1 MIRIIGA
8 VVAVILVV
16 VGGFAIFFYVQ
27 NADIRAAQGQKLESV
42 YVVQS
47 TIPKGTSGAAIK
59 GQLKVEQIPAVAVQP
74 GIVTDLASIQ
84 AEFANADLFEGE
96 QLVQARFSTADQ
108 LAAGGSVPVPKGLQE
123 ITVALAAPQVVGGNV
138 QPGSRVG
145 IVYTAQ
151 GVSTG
156 AGAAAGATTR
166 FLYQQVLVTRVTYGT
181 VVAQNSNSTSSNTNG
196 STSSNANNSSSQ
208 SAANLM
214 VTLAVT
220 ATQASK
226 IVFAAEQGNTLW
238 LTLQNADTVQ
248 GAPLVSSQNVFQ

>member
-8 VVAVILVV
+8 IVAVILVV

-47 TIPKGTSGAAIK
+47 TIPKGTSGATIK

-84 AEFANADLFEGE
+84 AQFANADLFEGE
-96 QLVQARFSTADQ
+96 QLIQARFSTADQ

-138 QPGSRVG
+138 QPGSHVG

-151 GVSTG
+151 GVSNG
-156 AGAAAGATTR
+156 SGAAGATTR
-166 FLYQQVLVTRVTYGT
+166 FLYQQVLVTRVAYGT
-181 VVAQNSNSTSSNTNG
+181 VVAQNSNSTSSNTNS
-196 STSSNANNSSSQ
+196 STSSNTNNSSSQ

-238 LTLQNADTVQ
+238 LTLQNTDTVQ